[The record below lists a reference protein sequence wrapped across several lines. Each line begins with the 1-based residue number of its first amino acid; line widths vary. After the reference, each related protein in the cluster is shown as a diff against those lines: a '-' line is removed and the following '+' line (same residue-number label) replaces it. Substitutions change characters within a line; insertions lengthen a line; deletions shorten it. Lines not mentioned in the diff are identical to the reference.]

1 MEDKQVG
8 AAYVFTLAK
17 AERGK
22 LAAGMVLAA
31 IGSVLSL
38 VPYIAVYRILE
49 MIIARSMSAEALL
62 HWAIMCVAAAAVQA
76 VLMSIAGICSHT
88 AAFNTMHTVKI
99 KVLQHISY
107 LNAGFFQKMQRVKSR
122 QPCSMTSIE

>member
-38 VPYIAVYRILE
+38 VPYIAVYRILVDE
-49 MIIARSMSAEALL
+49 CGSAVTLGCYVCCSSSGTGSVDVDSGNLFA
-62 HWAIMCVAAAAVQA
+62 HG
-76 VLMSIAGICSHT
+76 GI
-88 AAFNTMHTVKI
+88 
-99 KVLQHISY
+99 
-107 LNAGFFQKMQRVKSR
+107 
-122 QPCSMTSIE
+122 

>member
-1 MEDKQVG
+1 MTEKELKKPMEDKQVG

-17 AERGK
+17 AEQGK
-22 LAAGMVLAA
+22 LAAGMVFAA

-62 HWAIMCVAAAAVQA
+62 HWAVMCVATYLVSECR
-76 VLMSIAGICSHT
+76 LLSKKCS
-88 AAFNTMHTVKI
+88 
-99 KVLQHISY
+99 
-107 LNAGFFQKMQRVKSR
+107 G
-122 QPCSMTSIE
+122 

>member
-1 MEDKQVG
+1 MADKQVG

-49 MIIARSMSAEALL
+49 MIIARSMSATLGCYVCCSSSGTGSVDVDSGNLFA
-62 HWAIMCVAAAAVQA
+62 HG
-76 VLMSIAGICSHT
+76 GI
-88 AAFNTMHTVKI
+88 
-99 KVLQHISY
+99 
-107 LNAGFFQKMQRVKSR
+107 
-122 QPCSMTSIE
+122 